1 MIFFGLLRLFHKG
14 LKYLRQG
21 IAFFMG
27 GGRIF
32 FESVEFFEVVK
43 IVSKMLR

>member
-1 MIFFGLLRLFHKG
+1 MIEIVS
-14 LKYLRQG
+14 QG
-21 IAFFMG
+21 VKIFATGNCIFYG
-27 GGRIF
+27 GWGIF